1 MLSILLNAMQL
12 FLIPLVIG
20 LVVVVAVIV
29 LLLGRQRRR
38 PATAPDP
45 STLTKSAL
53 DDDRDFAAKLK
64 MATPN
69 VPPAAVSSPQP
80 SLPLAADLLLV
91 DDSAVA
97 RAKLRKLFEPK
108 GYQVHLARDGVEAL
122 ALLGMGRYGLMI
134 TDLEM
139 PNMDG
144 VALIGAVQHGA
155 HTANMPILAITGHE
169 DLQARLD
176 ECQQICGIYSKPW
189 VDEDLASHVA
199 ALVTTRSATT
209 SDT

>member
-1 MLSILLNAMQL
+1 MLSNLLNALQL
-12 FLIPLVIG
+12 FLIPLMIG
-20 LVVVVAVIV
+20 LAVVVAMIV

-38 PATAPDP
+38 LATAPDT
-45 STLTKSAL
+45 SSVTKSAL

-64 MATPN
+64 AAKPSA
-69 VPPAAVSSPQP
+69 PPAAVSPPQP
-80 SLPLAADLLLV
+80 LLPLAADLLLV

-97 RAKLRKLFEPK
+97 RAKLRQLFEPQ
-108 GYQVHLARDGVEAL
+108 GYRVHLARDGVEAL
-122 ALLGMGRYGLMI
+122 ALLNKGHYGLMI

-144 VALIGAVQHGA
+144 IALIGAVQRQA
-155 HTANMPILAITGHE
+155 HTVNMPILAITGHE

-189 VDEDLASHVA
+189 VDRDLASHVA
-199 ALVTTRSATT
+199 ALVTTRSTAI
-209 SDT
+209 SDA

>member
-1 MLSILLNAMQL
+1 V
-12 FLIPLVIG
+12 VI
-20 LVVVVAVIV
+20 I
-29 LLLGRQRRR
+29 LLLGRWRRR
-38 PATAPDP
+38 AATAPDP
-45 STLTKSAL
+45 SSLTKSAL

-64 MATPN
+64 AAKPSA
-69 VPPAAVSSPQP
+69 PPAAVSPPQP

-97 RAKLRKLFEPK
+97 RAKLRQLFEPQ
-108 GYQVHLARDGVEAL
+108 GYRVHLARDGVEAL
-122 ALLGMGRYGLMI
+122 ALLNKGRYGLMI

-144 VALIGAVQHGA
+144 ITLIGAVQREA

-189 VDEDLASHVA
+189 VDRDLASHVA
-199 ALVTTRSATT
+199 ALVTTRSAAI
-209 SDT
+209 SDA